1 MARTLVVLAVLVFT
15 GLFALLNWTQ
25 FTTPTTLNFGFFE
38 LAAPLGMIMLGLV
51 ALLSVVFIVWALS
64 MQATLLVESRRQAKE
79 LQAQRELA
87 DRAEAS
93 RFTELRDF
101 IAAEFARTHD
111 AVMTRIG
118 LLEAEQ
124 HRAAQGGVAGTAL
137 PPPRRELPPGTLGR

>member
-1 MARTLVVLAVLVFT
+1 MARTLIVLAVLVFT

-25 FTTPTTLNFGFFE
+25 FTTPTTLSFGFFDVS
-38 LAAPLGMIMLGLV
+38 APLGMIMLGLV
-51 ALLSVVFIVWALS
+51 ALLAVVFVVWALS
-64 MQATLLVESRRQAKE
+64 MQASLLVESRRQAKE

-101 IAAEFARTHD
+101 VAAEFARTHD

-118 LLEAEQ
+118 LLEAET
-124 HRAAQGGVAGTAL
+124 HRGLSGAGVAPVRRDL
-137 PPPRRELPPGTLGR
+137 PPPTLGR

>member
-25 FTTPTTLNFGFFE
+25 FTTPTSLNFAFFE
-38 LAAPLGMIMLGLV
+38 VSAPLGMIMLGLV
-51 ALLSVVFIVWALS
+51 VLLAIVFVVWALS
-64 MQATLLVESRRQAKE
+64 MQATLIVESRRQSKE

-101 IAAEFARTHD
+101 VGQELARTHY
-111 AVMTRIG
+111 ATMTRIG
-118 LLEAEQ
+118 VLEAEQ
-124 HRAAQGGVAGTAL
+124 RRLLGASE
-137 PPPRRELPPGTLGR
+137 RREPPVLGR